1 MNKAILIGRLG
12 ADPEKRFTPTGKV
25 VVRFTLATDRRYTDA
40 NGEKVEHTDW
50 HNVEVWGKM
59 AETVAQYCSKGKLVC
74 VEGRLQ
80 TDRYESNGETK
91 YWNKI
96 VASQVEFLSRNP
108 GENGASST
116 IVEGDMDCPF

>member
-108 GENGASST
+108 GENGGSET
-116 IVEGDMDCPF
+116 MVEGDIEYPF